1 MEDMFVGI
9 DVAKDRLDG
18 AIRPTSEAFAL
29 PRDEHGLEQLI
40 AKLRPLTPKL
50 IVLEATGGFETVVA
64 SALVAAG
71 FKVAVV
77 NPRQI
82 RDFARAT
89 GRLEKTD
96 KLDAAAI
103 AHFAE
108 AVRPEPRPL
117 PDKDAQ
123 RLADLLARRRQVID
137 MLTAERNRR
146 AATRDRNVAKRIER
160 HIAFLKAELAGI
172 DTDLDDAIRNSPAWK
187 EREDLLTSVP
197 GIGKTVART
206 LIAELPE
213 LGQIDRWAIAKLGG
227 VAPLCRDTGKTRG
240 KRTIGGGRACV
251 RSMLYM
257 AALVA
262 SRHNPKLKA
271 HYQRL
276 LAAGKAKKVALTAL
290 MRKLITILNAIL
302 RDRQPWRQ
310 EAPA

>member
-1 MEDMFVGI
+1 MFIGI
-9 DVAKDRLDG
+9 DVAKDRLDI
-18 AIRPTSEAFAL
+18 ANRPAGEAFAL
-29 PRDEHGLEQLI
+29 PRDESGLEQLI
-40 AKLRPLTPKL
+40 ARLSKIVPQLV
-50 IVLEATGGFETVVA
+50 VLEATGGFETIVA

-108 AVRPEPRPL
+108 AIRPEPRPL
-117 PDKDAQ
+117 PDDDSQ
-123 RLADLLARRRQVID
+123 RLAGLMTRRRQIIE

-146 AATRDRNVAKRIER
+146 SATRDRRVVKRIDR
-160 HIAFLKAELAGI
+160 HIAFLKAELEAV
-172 DTDLDDAIRNSPAWK
+172 DTDLDGAIRSSPAWRAN
-187 EREDLLTSVP
+187 EELLTSVP

-213 LGQIDRWAIAKLGG
+213 LGHVDRRAVAKLGG
-227 VAPLCRDTGKTRG
+227 VAPLCHDTGKTRG
-240 KRTIGGGRACV
+240 QRRIGGGRASV
-251 RSMLYM
+251 RCALYM

-262 SRHNPKLKA
+262 SRHNPALKA
-271 HYQRL
+271 LYQRL
-276 LAAGKAKKVALTAL
+276 LRAGKAKKLALTAL
-290 MRKLITILNAIL
+290 MRKLLVILNAIL
-302 RDRQPWRQ
+302 RDRHPWKGTTV
-310 EAPA
+310 AAS

>member
-1 MEDMFVGI
+1 MFIGI
-9 DVAKDRLDG
+9 DVAKDRLDI
-18 AIRPTSEAFAL
+18 ANRPAGEAFAL
-29 PRDEHGLEQLI
+29 PRDESGLEQLI
-40 AKLRPLTPKL
+40 ARLSKIAPQLV
-50 IVLEATGGFETVVA
+50 VLEATGGFETIVA

-108 AVRPEPRPL
+108 AIRPEPRPL
-117 PDKDAQ
+117 PDDDSQ
-123 RLADLLARRRQVID
+123 RLAGLMTRRRQIIE

-146 AATRDRNVAKRIER
+146 SATRDRRVVKRIDR
-160 HIAFLKAELAGI
+160 HIAFLKAELEAV
-172 DTDLDDAIRNSPAWK
+172 DTDLDGAIRSSPAW
-187 EREDLLTSVP
+187 RENEELLTSVP

-213 LGQIDRWAIAKLGG
+213 LGHVDRRAVAKLGG
-227 VAPLCRDTGKTRG
+227 VAPLCHDTGKTRG
-240 KRTIGGGRACV
+240 QRRIGGGRASV
-251 RSMLYM
+251 RCALYM

-262 SRHNPKLKA
+262 SRHNPALKA
-271 HYQRL
+271 LYQRL
-276 LAAGKAKKVALTAL
+276 LRAGKAKKLALTAL
-290 MRKLITILNAIL
+290 MRKLLVILNAIL
-302 RDRQPWRQ
+302 RDRHPWKGTTV
-310 EAPA
+310 AAS

>member
-1 MEDMFVGI
+1 MFIGI
-9 DVAKDRLDG
+9 DVAKDRLDI
-18 AIRPTSEAFAL
+18 ANRPAGEAFAL
-29 PRDEHGLEQLI
+29 PRDESGLEQLI
-40 AKLRPLTPKL
+40 ARLSKIAPQLV
-50 IVLEATGGFETVVA
+50 VLEATGGFETIVA

-108 AVRPEPRPL
+108 AIRPEPRPL
-117 PDKDAQ
+117 PDDDSQ
-123 RLADLLARRRQVID
+123 RLAGLMTRRRQIIE

-146 AATRDRNVAKRIER
+146 SATRDRRVVKRIDR
-160 HIAFLKAELAGI
+160 HIAFLKAELEAV
-172 DTDLDDAIRNSPAWK
+172 DTDLDGAIRSSPAWRAN
-187 EREDLLTSVP
+187 EELLTSVP

-213 LGQIDRWAIAKLGG
+213 LGHVDRRAVAKLGG
-227 VAPLCRDTGKTRG
+227 VAPLCHDTGKTRG
-240 KRTIGGGRACV
+240 QRRIGGGRASV
-251 RSMLYM
+251 RCALYM

-262 SRHNPKLKA
+262 SRHNPALKA
-271 HYQRL
+271 LYQRL
-276 LAAGKAKKVALTAL
+276 LRAGKAKKLALTAL
-290 MRKLITILNAIL
+290 MRKLLVILNAIL
-302 RDRQPWRQ
+302 RDRHPWKGTTV
-310 EAPA
+310 AAS

>member
-1 MEDMFVGI
+1 MFIGI
-9 DVAKDRLDG
+9 DVAKDRLDI
-18 AIRPTSEAFAL
+18 ANRPAGEAFAL
-29 PRDEHGLEQLI
+29 PRDESGLEQLI
-40 AKLRPLTPKL
+40 ARLSKIAPQLV
-50 IVLEATGGFETVVA
+50 VLEATGGFETIVA

-108 AVRPEPRPL
+108 AIRPEPRPL
-117 PDKDAQ
+117 PDDDSQ
-123 RLADLLARRRQVID
+123 RLAGLMTRRRQIIE

-146 AATRDRNVAKRIER
+146 SATRDRRVVKRIDR
-160 HIAFLKAELAGI
+160 HIAFLKAELEAV
-172 DTDLDDAIRNSPAWK
+172 DSDLDGAIRSSPAW
-187 EREDLLTSVP
+187 RENEELLTSVP

-213 LGQIDRWAIAKLGG
+213 LGHVDRRAVAKLGG
-227 VAPLCRDTGKTRG
+227 VAPLCHDTGKTRG
-240 KRTIGGGRACV
+240 QRRIGGGRASV
-251 RSMLYM
+251 RCALYM

-262 SRHNPKLKA
+262 SRHNPALKA
-271 HYQRL
+271 LYQRL
-276 LAAGKAKKVALTAL
+276 LRAGKAKKLALTAL
-290 MRKLITILNAIL
+290 MRKLLVILNAIL
-302 RDRQPWRQ
+302 RDRHPWKGTTV
-310 EAPA
+310 AAS

>member
-1 MEDMFVGI
+1 MFIGI
-9 DVAKDRLDG
+9 DVAKDRLDI
-18 AIRPTSEAFAL
+18 ANRPAGEAFAL
-29 PRDEHGLEQLI
+29 PRDESGLEQLVARLSKI
-40 AKLRPLTPKL
+40 APQLV
-50 IVLEATGGFETVVA
+50 VLEATGGFETIVA

-108 AVRPEPRPL
+108 AIRPEPRPL
-117 PDKDAQ
+117 PDDDSQ
-123 RLADLLARRRQVID
+123 RLAGLMTRRRQIIE

-146 AATRDRNVAKRIER
+146 SATRDRRVVKRIDR
-160 HIAFLKAELAGI
+160 HIAFLKAELEAV
-172 DTDLDDAIRNSPAWK
+172 DTDLDGAIRSSPAWRAN
-187 EREDLLTSVP
+187 EELLTSVP

-213 LGQIDRWAIAKLGG
+213 LGHVDRRAVAKLGG
-227 VAPLCRDTGKTRG
+227 VAPLCHDTGKTRG
-240 KRTIGGGRACV
+240 QRRIGGGRASV
-251 RSMLYM
+251 RCALYM

-262 SRHNPKLKA
+262 SRHNPALKA
-271 HYQRL
+271 LYQRL
-276 LAAGKAKKVALTAL
+276 LRAGKAKKLALTAL
-290 MRKLITILNAIL
+290 MRKLLVILNAIL
-302 RDRQPWRQ
+302 RDRHPWKGTTV
-310 EAPA
+310 AAS